1 MLFHTINRVS
11 SWKCEGFR
19 IKCLTVRISPNLTP
33 KSSKP
38 GAIPSTCHS
47 EVKFLSFMWEKSVFM
62 LPVERYSTDT
72 NKSFRCTFCVNILFV
87 LKSLHWPV
95 GVKWWLQFLRW
106 GSERTTLFYS
116 QVSLSYRAE
125 LFLPFSSKWPGMVH
139 EELEE
144 DPNTDQFP
152 VGSRF
157 LFLISET

>member
-1 MLFHTINRVS
+1 MLFHTINRVT

-95 GVKWWLQFLRW
+95 GVKWWFSSCDGEVNAPRFFILKSHSVIERNFFFLFPVSDLEWFMKNLRKIQIQT
-106 GSERTTLFYS
+106 S
-116 QVSLSYRAE
+116 SLSAHVS
-125 LFLPFSSKWPGMVH
+125 FF
-139 EELEE
+139 
-144 DPNTDQFP
+144 
-152 VGSRF
+152 
-157 LFLISET
+157 